1 MVNPV
6 AGKRKLYRIP
16 PSVFAKV
23 IAIGLAQVLTL
34 VSFVLLLRSIVD
46 NFAPVTVGAA
56 ADLQWRW
63 ALVQSAL
70 LGAVALI
77 HGWLRAMAFNVAETA
92 GYNVVRD
99 LRMLMYRHLQGM
111 TPRQFQGR
119 ARGGLLLRFL
129 GDLSMTRM
137 WISRGVLSGMIAA
150 LVLVGTLTVLFFFS
164 IWMTLAIVAAISAGA
179 AASLVAGQRMRQATR
194 IMRRRRSLVMSNLD
208 EQMNAQPV
216 VQVFG
221 RSAGE
226 YARLSHQNDELT
238 RALVRVARL
247 RGYLRGVATAFSL
260 LALGAVLTA
269 GLFEVRQ
276 GTATIGTVIAF
287 VVVTRQLSSPVRTL
301 GLAHDYWHR
310 AQVSVGKIKE
320 YLRSS
325 SRDLD
330 SEGHGPLKVRFGAIE
345 FSSITVNGSLHD
357 VNLRI
362 GPGEV
367 VAVTGEGGSGKST
380 LLGLVSRTID
390 PDQGCVIID
399 RQVLANTA
407 LRSAAKWVGSMG
419 PELPLMRGSLWRNLT
434 YSAPD
439 ASEEDVL
446 RVLAVTGLDD
456 MLQDLPYGLNTWI
469 AEGGLNLSKS
479 QRQRIALA
487 RALMGNPPILLLDE
501 PTLGLDMAA
510 KQAFAS
516 MLKRFNGTV
525 LLATQD
531 PQELVLAD
539 KIVVLS
545 KGAIAEVIT
554 GEEYRDRV
562 WLETNLPALPTPQT
576 KGAVAYGDAENETL
590 IPAPGPEKDL

>member
-1 MVNPV
+1 MNPV
-6 AGKRKLYRIP
+6 AGKKRLYRIP
-16 PSVFAKV
+16 PAVFAKI

-34 VSFVLLLRSIVD
+34 VSYILLLRSIVD
-46 NFAPVTVGAA
+46 NLAPVTVGVA

-63 ALVQSAL
+63 ALAQAAL
-70 LGAVALI
+70 LGAVALL
-77 HGWLRAMAFNVAETA
+77 HGWLRALGFNVAETA

-99 LRMLMYRHLQGM
+99 LRMMMYKHLQGM

-137 WISRGVLSGMIAA
+137 WISRGVLGGMIAA
-150 LVLVGTLTVLFFFS
+150 LVLVGTLAVLFFFS
-164 IWMTLAIVAAISAGA
+164 FWMSLAIVAAISAGA

-194 IMRRRRSLVMSNLD
+194 VMRRRRSLVMSNLD
-208 EQMNAQPV
+208 EQLNAQRV

-238 RALVRVARL
+238 RALIRVARL

-276 GTATIGTVIAF
+276 GTASIGTVIAF

-310 AQVSVGKIKE
+310 AQVSVGKIQE

-325 SRDLD
+325 SRDMD
-330 SEGHGPLKVRFGAIE
+330 SEGHGPLKVRNGAIE
-345 FSSITVNGSLHD
+345 FSSVTVNGSLRD
-357 VNLRI
+357 VNLRVR
-362 GPGEV
+362 PGEV
-367 VAVTGEGGSGKST
+367 VAVTGDGGSGKST

-390 PDQGCVIID
+390 PDQGCIIVD
-399 RQVLANTA
+399 RQVLANTS
-407 LRSAAKWVGSMG
+407 LRSAAQWIGCVG
-419 PELPLMRGSLWRNLT
+419 PELPLMRGTLWRNLT
-434 YSAPD
+434 YAAPR
-439 ASEEDVL
+439 AAEEDVE
-446 RVLAVTGLDD
+446 RVLAATGVDG
-456 MLQDLPYGLNTWI
+456 MLADLPFGLQTWV
-469 AEGGLNLSKS
+469 AEGGLNLSRS

-487 RALMGNPPILLLDE
+487 RALMGNPPILILDE
-501 PTLGLDMAA
+501 PTTGLDADA
-510 KQAFAS
+510 KQVFAT
-516 MLKRFNGTV
+516 MLKRFDGTV

-531 PQELVLAD
+531 PQELALAD

-545 KGAIAEVIT
+545 KGAIAEVLS

-562 WLETNLPALPTPQT
+562 WLESNLPALPSSSIANAKVGGTRRETSLQVP
-576 KGAVAYGDAENETL
+576 GAENDV
-590 IPAPGPEKDL
+590 K

>member
-6 AGKRKLYRIP
+6 ARKYRLYRIP
-16 PSVFAKV
+16 RSVFAKV

-34 VSFVLLLRSIVD
+34 VSYVLLLRSIVD
-46 NFAPVTVGAA
+46 SFAPVTVGAA

-63 ALVQSAL
+63 ALVQAAI
-70 LGAVALI
+70 LGAVALL

-92 GYNVVRD
+92 GYKVVRD
-99 LRMLMYRHLQGM
+99 LRMMMYKHLQGM

-137 WISRGVLSGMIAA
+137 WISRGVLGGMMAA

-164 IWMTLAIVAAISAGA
+164 VWMTLAIVVAISAGA

-194 IMRRRRSLVMSNLD
+194 VMRRRRSLVMSNLD
-208 EQMNAQPV
+208 EQMNAQTV
-216 VQVFG
+216 VHVFG
-221 RSAGE
+221 RTAGE

-238 RALVRVARL
+238 RALIRVARL

-276 GTATIGTVIAF
+276 GTASIGTVIAF

-325 SRDLD
+325 SRDMD
-330 SEGHGPLKVRFGAIE
+330 SNGHGPLRVRQGTIE
-345 FSSITVNGSLHD
+345 FSSVTVNGSLHD
-357 VNLRI
+357 VNLRV
-362 GPGEV
+362 GAGEV
-367 VAVTGEGGSGKST
+367 VAVTGDGGSGKST

-390 PDQGCVIID
+390 PDQGCIIID
-399 RQVLANTA
+399 RQVLAKTA
-407 LRSAAKWVGSMG
+407 LRSAARWIGAMG

-434 YSAPD
+434 YAAPH
-439 ASEEDVL
+439 ATEEEVE
-446 RVLAVTGLDD
+446 RVLAATGLDE
-456 MLQDLPYGLNTWI
+456 MLLDLPYGLQTWVT
-469 AEGGLNLSKS
+469 EGGLNLSKS

-501 PTLGLDMAA
+501 PTLGLDTAA
-510 KQAFAS
+510 KQAFAA
-516 MLKRFNGTV
+516 MLRRFHGTV

-531 PQELVLAD
+531 PQELALAD

-545 KGAIAEVIT
+545 KGTISEVIT
-554 GEEYRDRV
+554 GEEFRDRV
-562 WLETNLPALPTPQT
+562 WLETNLPAPADLPPTA
-576 KGAVAYGDAENETL
+576 GVAQGRT
-590 IPAPGPEKDL
+590 GPDPYSSGHSVEKD

>member
-1 MVNPV
+1 M
-6 AGKRKLYRIP
+6 
-16 PSVFAKV
+16 
-23 IAIGLAQVLTL
+23 IGLAQVLTL
-34 VSFVLLLRSIVD
+34 VSYVLLVRSIVD
-46 NFAPVTVGAA
+46 NFAPVTVGTA

-63 ALVQSAL
+63 TLVQAAL
-70 LGAVALI
+70 LGAVALL

-99 LRMLMYRHLQGM
+99 LRMKMYAHLQGM

-137 WISRGVLSGMIAA
+137 WVSRGVLSGMIAA
-150 LVLVGTLTVLFFFS
+150 LVLLGTLTVLFFFS

-208 EQMNAQPV
+208 EQLNAQSV

-221 RSAGE
+221 RTAGE

-238 RALVRVARL
+238 RALIRVARL
-247 RGYLRGVATAFSL
+247 RGYLRGVATAFAL

-276 GTATIGTVIAF
+276 GTASIGTVIAF

-310 AQVSVGKIKE
+310 AQVSLGKIRE

-325 SRDLD
+325 SRDMD
-330 SEGHGPLKVRFGAIE
+330 GNGHGPLKVRAGAIE
-345 FSSITVNGSLHD
+345 FSSVSVTGSLHD
-357 VNLRI
+357 INLRV
-362 GPGEV
+362 GAGEV
-367 VAVTGEGGSGKST
+367 VGVTGAGGSGKSS

-390 PDQGCVIID
+390 PDQGCIIID
-399 RQVLANTA
+399 RQVLANTT
-407 LRSAAKWVGSMG
+407 LRSAPQWIRAMS

-434 YSAPD
+434 YAAPH
-439 ASEEDVL
+439 ASEEEVG
-446 RVLAVTGLDD
+446 RVLAATGLDE
-456 MLQDLPYGLNTWI
+456 MLSDLPYGQQSWI
-469 AEGGLNLSKS
+469 AEGGLNLSQS

-510 KQAFAS
+510 KETFAA
-516 MLKRFNGTV
+516 MLRRFDGTV

-531 PQELVLAD
+531 PYELALAD

-554 GEEYRDRV
+554 GEEFRDRV
-562 WLETNLPALPTPQT
+562 WLESNLPVT
-576 KGAVAYGDAENETL
+576 E
-590 IPAPGPEKDL
+590 GPPSTVESAQVGTGTDRYTSGHSHEMD

>member
-6 AGKRKLYRIP
+6 ARKYRLYRIP
-16 PSVFAKV
+16 RSVFAKV

-34 VSFVLLLRSIVD
+34 VSYVLLLRSIVD
-46 NFAPVTVGAA
+46 SFAPVTVGAA

-63 ALVQSAL
+63 ALVQAAI
-70 LGAVALI
+70 LGAVALL

-92 GYNVVRD
+92 GYKVVRD
-99 LRMLMYRHLQGM
+99 LRMMMYKHLQGM

-137 WISRGVLSGMIAA
+137 WISRGVLGGMMAA

-164 IWMTLAIVAAISAGA
+164 VWMTLAIVVAISAGA

-194 IMRRRRSLVMSNLD
+194 VMRRRRSLVMSNLD
-208 EQMNAQPV
+208 EQMNAQTV
-216 VQVFG
+216 VHVFG
-221 RSAGE
+221 RTAGE

-238 RALVRVARL
+238 RALIRVARL

-276 GTATIGTVIAF
+276 GTASIGTVIAF

-325 SRDLD
+325 SRDMD
-330 SEGHGPLKVRFGAIE
+330 SNGHGPLKVRQGTIE
-345 FSSITVNGSLHD
+345 FSSVTVNGSLHD
-357 VNLRI
+357 VNLRV
-362 GPGEV
+362 GAGEV
-367 VAVTGEGGSGKST
+367 VAVTGDGGSGKST

-390 PDQGCVIID
+390 PDQGCIIID
-399 RQVLANTA
+399 RQVLAKTA
-407 LRSAAKWVGSMG
+407 LRSAARWIGAMG

-434 YSAPD
+434 YAAPH
-439 ASEEDVL
+439 ATEEEVE
-446 RVLAVTGLDD
+446 RVLAATGLDE
-456 MLQDLPYGLNTWI
+456 MLLDLPYGLQTWVT
-469 AEGGLNLSKS
+469 EGGLNLSKS

-501 PTLGLDMAA
+501 PTLGLDTAA
-510 KQAFAS
+510 KQAFAA
-516 MLKRFNGTV
+516 MLRRFHGTV

-531 PQELVLAD
+531 PQELALAD

-545 KGAIAEVIT
+545 KGTISEVIT
-554 GEEYRDRV
+554 GEEFRDRV
-562 WLETNLPALPTPQT
+562 WLETNLPAPADLPPTA
-576 KGAVAYGDAENETL
+576 GVAQGRT
-590 IPAPGPEKDL
+590 GPDPYSSGHSVEKD

>member
-6 AGKRKLYRIP
+6 ARKYRLYRIP
-16 PSVFAKV
+16 RSVFAKV

-34 VSFVLLLRSIVD
+34 VSYVLLLRSIVD
-46 NFAPVTVGAA
+46 SFAPVTVGAA

-63 ALVQSAL
+63 ALVQAAI
-70 LGAVALI
+70 LGAVALL

-92 GYNVVRD
+92 GYKVVRD
-99 LRMLMYRHLQGM
+99 LRMMMYKHLQGM

-137 WISRGVLSGMIAA
+137 WISRGVLGGMMAA

-164 IWMTLAIVAAISAGA
+164 VWMTLAIVVAISAGA

-208 EQMNAQPV
+208 EQMNAQTV
-216 VQVFG
+216 VHVFG
-221 RSAGE
+221 RTAGE

-238 RALVRVARL
+238 RALIRVARL

-276 GTATIGTVIAF
+276 GTASIGTVIAF

-325 SRDLD
+325 SRDMD
-330 SEGHGPLKVRFGAIE
+330 SNGHGPLRVRQGTIE
-345 FSSITVNGSLHD
+345 FSSVTVNGSLHD
-357 VNLRI
+357 VNLRV
-362 GPGEV
+362 GAGEV
-367 VAVTGEGGSGKST
+367 VAVTGDGGSGKST

-390 PDQGCVIID
+390 PDQGCIIID
-399 RQVLANTA
+399 RQVLAKTA
-407 LRSAAKWVGSMG
+407 LRSAARWIGAMG

-434 YSAPD
+434 YAAPH
-439 ASEEDVL
+439 ATEEEVE
-446 RVLAVTGLDD
+446 RVLAATGLDE
-456 MLQDLPYGLNTWI
+456 MLLDLPYGLQTWVT
-469 AEGGLNLSKS
+469 EGGLNLSKS

-501 PTLGLDMAA
+501 PTLGLDTAA
-510 KQAFAS
+510 KQAFAA
-516 MLKRFNGTV
+516 MLRRFHGTV

-531 PQELVLAD
+531 PQELALAD

-545 KGAIAEVIT
+545 KGTISEVIT
-554 GEEYRDRV
+554 GEEFRDRV
-562 WLETNLPALPTPQT
+562 WLETNLPAPADLPPTA
-576 KGAVAYGDAENETL
+576 GVAQGRT
-590 IPAPGPEKDL
+590 GPDPYSSGHSVEKD

>member
-1 MVNPV
+1 
-6 AGKRKLYRIP
+6 
-16 PSVFAKV
+16 
-23 IAIGLAQVLTL
+23 
-34 VSFVLLLRSIVD
+34 LL
-46 NFAPVTVGAA
+46 
-56 ADLQWRW
+56 
-63 ALVQSAL
+63 
-70 LGAVALI
+70 
-77 HGWLRAMAFNVAETA
+77 HGWLRAAGFNVAETA

-99 LRMLMYRHLQGM
+99 LRMMMYRHLQGM

-137 WISRGVLSGMIAA
+137 WISRGVLGGMIAG
-150 LVLVGTLTVLFFFS
+150 LVLIGTLTVLFFFS
-164 IWMTLAIVAAISAGA
+164 VWMTLAIIAAISAGA
-179 AASLVAGQRMRQATR
+179 AASFVAGQRMRQATR

-208 EQMNAQPV
+208 EQLNAQPV

-238 RALVRVARL
+238 RALIRVARL

-260 LALGAVLTA
+260 LALGAVLTV
-269 GLFEVRQ
+269 GLFEVRH
-276 GTATIGTVIAF
+276 GTASIGTVIGF
-287 VVVTRQLSSPVRTL
+287 VVVTRQLSAPVRTL

-325 SRDLD
+325 TRDMD
-330 SEGHGPLKVRFGAIE
+330 SNGHGPLKVRQGAIE
-345 FSSITVNGSLHD
+345 FSSVTVNGSLHD

-362 GPGEV
+362 RAGEV
-367 VAVTGEGGSGKST
+367 VAVTGDGGSGKST

-390 PDQGCVIID
+390 PDQGCIMID
-399 RQVLANTA
+399 RQVVAKTS
-407 LRSAAKWVGSMG
+407 LRSAARWIGAMG

-434 YSAPD
+434 YAAPN
-439 ASEEDVL
+439 ASEEEVE
-446 RVLAVTGLDD
+446 RVLGATGLDD
-456 MLQDLPYGLNTWI
+456 MLLDLPYGLQTWVT
-469 AEGGLNLSKS
+469 EGGLNLSKS

-501 PTLGLDMAA
+501 PTLGLDTAA
-510 KQAFAS
+510 KEIFAA
-516 MLKRFNGTV
+516 MLSRFHGTV

-531 PQELVLAD
+531 PQELALAD

-545 KGAIAEVIT
+545 RGNIAEVIS

-562 WLETNLPALPTPQT
+562 WLETNLPALPASPSIADVTHGRKDTDPYT
-576 KGAVAYGDAENETL
+576 SGHR
-590 IPAPGPEKDL
+590 PEKD

>member
-1 MVNPV
+1 MVTPVSGNP
-6 AGKRKLYRIP
+6 RLYRIP
-16 PSVFAKV
+16 AAVYAKI

-34 VSFVLLLRSIVD
+34 VAYVLLLRSIVD

-56 ADLQWRW
+56 ADLQWRL
-63 ALVQSAL
+63 ALVQAAL
-70 LGAVALI
+70 LGAVALL

-99 LRMLMYRHLQGM
+99 LRMTMYAHLQGM

-137 WISRGVLSGMIAA
+137 WISRGVLSGVIAA
-150 LVLVGTLTVLFFFS
+150 MVLVGTLTVLFFFS
-164 IWMTLAIVAAISAGA
+164 VWMTLAIIAALSAGA

-208 EQMNAQPV
+208 EQLNAQPV

-238 RALVRVARL
+238 RALIRVARL
-247 RGYLRGVATAFSL
+247 RGYLRGVATAFAL

-276 GTATIGTVIAF
+276 GTASIGTVIAF

-301 GLAHDYWHR
+301 GLSHDYWHR

-325 SRDLD
+325 SRDMD
-330 SEGHGPLKVRFGAIE
+330 GSGHGPLRVRQGAIE
-345 FSSITVNGSLHD
+345 FSSVSVAGSLHD
-357 VNLRI
+357 INLRVR
-362 GPGEV
+362 PGEV
-367 VAVTGEGGSGKST
+367 VAVTGDGGSGKST

-390 PDQGCVIID
+390 PDQGCIIID

-407 LRSAAKWVGSMG
+407 LRSAAQWIGAMG

-434 YSAPD
+434 YAAPQ
-439 ASEEDVL
+439 ASQEDVD
-446 RVLAVTGLDD
+446 RVLAATGLDEA
-456 MLQDLPYGLNTWI
+456 LADLPYGPQTWI

-487 RALMGNPPILLLDE
+487 RALIGNPPILLLDE
-501 PTLGLDMAA
+501 ATLGLDRTA
-510 KQAFAS
+510 KDAFAAT
-516 MLKRFNGTV
+516 LKRFHGTV

-531 PQELVLAD
+531 PHELALAD
-539 KIVVLS
+539 RIVVLS
-545 KGAIAEVIT
+545 KGTIADVMT

-562 WLETNLPALPTPQT
+562 WLEANLPVPSAPPST
-576 KGAVAYGDAENETL
+576 AEIVHVRTGTDPHSSGTSL
-590 IPAPGPEKDL
+590 EKE

>member
-1 MVNPV
+1 M
-6 AGKRKLYRIP
+6 AGKPRLYRIP
-16 PSVFAKV
+16 GSVFAKV

-34 VSFVLLLRSIVD
+34 VSYVLLLRSIVD

-63 ALVQSAL
+63 ALAQAAI
-70 LGAVALI
+70 LGAVALL

-99 LRMLMYRHLQGM
+99 LRMMMYKHLQGM

-137 WISRGVLSGMIAA
+137 WISRGVLGGMMAA

-164 IWMTLAIVAAISAGA
+164 VWMTLAIVVAISAGA

-208 EQMNAQPV
+208 EQMNAQTV

-221 RSAGE
+221 RTAGE

-238 RALVRVARL
+238 RALIRVARL

-276 GTATIGTVIAF
+276 GTASIGTVIAF

-320 YLRSS
+320 FLRSS
-325 SRDLD
+325 SRDMD
-330 SEGHGPLKVRFGAIE
+330 SNGHGPLKVRQGTIE
-345 FSSITVNGSLHD
+345 FSSVTVNGSLHD
-357 VNLRI
+357 VNLCV
-362 GPGEV
+362 GAGEV
-367 VAVTGEGGSGKST
+367 VAVTGDGGSGKST
-380 LLGLVSRTID
+380 LLNLVSRTID
-390 PDQGCVIID
+390 PDQGCIIID
-399 RQVLANTA
+399 RQVLAKTA
-407 LRSAAKWVGSMG
+407 LRSAARWTGAIG

-434 YSAPD
+434 YAAPH
-439 ASEEDVL
+439 ATEEDVE
-446 RVLAVTGLDD
+446 RVLAATGLDE
-456 MLQDLPYGLNTWI
+456 MLLDLPYGLQTWVT
-469 AEGGLNLSKS
+469 EGGLNLSKS

-501 PTLGLDMAA
+501 PTLGLDTAA
-510 KQAFAS
+510 KQIFAT
-516 MLKRFNGTV
+516 MLRRFHGTV

-531 PQELVLAD
+531 PQELALAD

-545 KGAIAEVIT
+545 KGVVVEVLS
-554 GEEYRDRV
+554 GEEFRDRV
-562 WLETNLPALPTPQT
+562 WLETNLPALPASSTT
-576 KGAVAYGDAENETL
+576 VEAEQVQAGTDRYTGHHSL
-590 IPAPGPEKDL
+590 EKD

>member
-1 MVNPV
+1 M
-6 AGKRKLYRIP
+6 ADKDRLYRIP
-16 PSVFAKV
+16 ASVFAKV
-23 IAIGLAQVLTL
+23 TAIGLAQVLTL
-34 VSFVLLLRSIVD
+34 VSYVLLLRSIVD
-46 NFAPVTVGAA
+46 NFEPVTVGAA

-63 ALVQSAL
+63 TLVQAAI
-70 LGAVALI
+70 LGAVALL

-99 LRMLMYRHLQGM
+99 LRMKMYAHLQGM
-111 TPRQFQGR
+111 APRQFQGR

-137 WISRGVLSGMIAA
+137 WISRGVLSGMIAV

-164 IWMTLAIVAAISAGA
+164 FWMTLAIVAAISAGA
-179 AASLVAGQRMRQATR
+179 AASVVAGQRMRQATR

-208 EQMNAQPV
+208 EQLNAQPV

-238 RALVRVARL
+238 RALIRVARL
-247 RGYLRGVATAFSL
+247 RGYLRGVATAFAL
-260 LALGAVLTA
+260 LALAAVLTA

-276 GTATIGTVIAF
+276 GTASIGTVIAF

-301 GLAHDYWHR
+301 GLSHDYWHR

-325 SRDLD
+325 SRDMD
-330 SEGHGPLKVRFGAIE
+330 GNDHGPLKVRHGAIE
-345 FSSITVNGSLHD
+345 FSSVSVTGSLHD
-357 VNLRI
+357 INLHVR
-362 GPGEV
+362 PGEV
-367 VAVTGEGGSGKST
+367 VAVTGEGGSGKTS
-380 LLGLVSRTID
+380 LLGLVSRTVD
-390 PDQGCVIID
+390 PDRGCVIID

-407 LRSAAKWVGSMG
+407 LRSAAQWIGAMG

-434 YSAPD
+434 YAAPH
-439 ASEEDVL
+439 ASQEDVD
-446 RVLAVTGLDD
+446 RVLAATGLDEA
-456 MLQDLPYGLNTWI
+456 LADLPYGPQTWI

-501 PTLGLDMAA
+501 ATLGLDKAA
-510 KQAFAS
+510 KEAFATT
-516 MLKRFNGTV
+516 LRRFQGTV

-531 PQELVLAD
+531 PQELALAD

-545 KGAIAEVIT
+545 KGTIAEVMT

-562 WLETNLPALPTPQT
+562 WLETNLPASSPPS
-576 KGAVAYGDAENETL
+576 VAEVEHVRTGTDPRISGTSLKRE
-590 IPAPGPEKDL
+590 

>member
-1 MVNPV
+1 
-6 AGKRKLYRIP
+6 
-16 PSVFAKV
+16 
-23 IAIGLAQVLTL
+23 
-34 VSFVLLLRSIVD
+34 
-46 NFAPVTVGAA
+46 
-56 ADLQWRW
+56 
-63 ALVQSAL
+63 
-70 LGAVALI
+70 
-77 HGWLRAMAFNVAETA
+77 MAFNVAETA

-99 LRMLMYRHLQGM
+99 LRMKMYAHLQGM

-150 LVLVGTLTVLFFFS
+150 LVLVGTLTALFFFS
-164 IWMTLAIVAAISAGA
+164 VWMTLAIIAAISAGA

-208 EQMNAQPV
+208 EQLNAQPV

-226 YARLSHQNDELT
+226 YTRLSHQNDELT
-238 RALVRVARL
+238 RALIRVARL
-247 RGYLRGVATAFSL
+247 RGYLRGVATAFAL

-276 GTATIGTVIAF
+276 GTTSIGTVIAF

-301 GLAHDYWHR
+301 GLSHDYWHR

-325 SRDLD
+325 SRDMD
-330 SEGHGPLKVRFGAIE
+330 GSGHGPLKVRHGSIE
-345 FSSITVNGSLHD
+345 FSSVSVTGSLHD

-362 GPGEV
+362 RPGEV
-367 VAVTGEGGSGKST
+367 VAVTGDGGSGKST
-380 LLGLVSRTID
+380 LLGLVSRTVD
-390 PDQGCVIID
+390 PDQGCIIID
-399 RQVLANTA
+399 RQVLANTS
-407 LRSAAKWVGSMG
+407 LRSAAQWIGAMG

-434 YSAPD
+434 YAAPKATQD
-439 ASEEDVL
+439 DVE
-446 RVLAVTGLDD
+446 RVLAATGLDEA
-456 MLQDLPYGLNTWI
+456 LADLPYGPQTWI

-501 PTLGLDMAA
+501 ATLGLDRAA
-510 KQAFAS
+510 KDAFAAT
-516 MLKRFNGTV
+516 LKRFHGTV

-531 PQELVLAD
+531 PQELALAD

-545 KGAIAEVIT
+545 KGTVAEVMT

-562 WLETNLPALPTPQT
+562 WLEANLPAPSAPPSTAEVVHVRTGTDPQT
-576 KGAVAYGDAENETL
+576 NGTSL
-590 IPAPGPEKDL
+590 EKD

>member
-1 MVNPV
+1 M
-6 AGKRKLYRIP
+6 
-16 PSVFAKV
+16 FAKV
-23 IAIGLAQVLTL
+23 LVIGLAQVLTL
-34 VSFVLLLRSIVD
+34 VSYVLLVRSIVD
-46 NFAPVTVGAA
+46 NFAPVTVGTA

-63 ALVQSAL
+63 TLVQAAL
-70 LGAVALI
+70 LGAVALL

-99 LRMLMYRHLQGM
+99 LRMKMYAHLQGM

-137 WISRGVLSGMIAA
+137 WVSRGVLSGMIAA
-150 LVLVGTLTVLFFFS
+150 LVLLGTLTVLFFFS

-208 EQMNAQPV
+208 EQLNAQSV

-221 RSAGE
+221 RTAGE

-238 RALVRVARL
+238 RALIRVARL
-247 RGYLRGVATAFSL
+247 RGYLRGVATAFAL

-276 GTATIGTVIAF
+276 GTASIGTVIAF

-310 AQVSVGKIKE
+310 AQVSLGKIRE

-325 SRDLD
+325 SRDMD
-330 SEGHGPLKVRFGAIE
+330 GNGHGPLKVRAGAIE
-345 FSSITVNGSLHD
+345 FSSVSVTGSLHD
-357 VNLRI
+357 INLRV
-362 GPGEV
+362 GAGEV
-367 VAVTGEGGSGKST
+367 VGVTGAGGSGKSS

-390 PDQGCVIID
+390 PDQGCIIID
-399 RQVLANTA
+399 RQVLANTT
-407 LRSAAKWVGSMG
+407 LRSAPQWIRAMS

-434 YSAPD
+434 YAAPH
-439 ASEEDVL
+439 ASEEEVG
-446 RVLAVTGLDD
+446 RVLAATGLDE
-456 MLQDLPYGLNTWI
+456 MLSDLPYGQQSWI
-469 AEGGLNLSKS
+469 AEGGLNLSQS

-510 KQAFAS
+510 KETFAA
-516 MLKRFNGTV
+516 MLRRFDGTV

-531 PQELVLAD
+531 PYELALAD

-554 GEEYRDRV
+554 GEEFRDRV
-562 WLETNLPALPTPQT
+562 WLESNLPVT
-576 KGAVAYGDAENETL
+576 E
-590 IPAPGPEKDL
+590 GPPSTVESAQVGTGTDRYTSGHSHEMD